1 MAIRDQVDGTP
12 TTSPL
17 VVCENVVKI
26 FRIGRRELV
35 VLQGLDL
42 EIHSGEVVAVA
53 GASGSGKTTL
63 LNILGG
69 LDTFD
74 AGEVLVAGKDLARI
88 TAEQRV
94 RYRRDTVGYLW
105 QQSGRNLLPFLSMRA
120 NVEASMR
127 LAGKRASHAR
137 RRALELLDAVGLSAM
152 ANKHVTQLS
161 GGEQQRA
168 SLAVALANR
177 PPLLLADEPT
187 GELDTETAQHI
198 FDLMRTVNREFG
210 MTMLIVTHNLELAA
224 QADRMIAIRDG
235 RFSSESATD
244 QEGSSWANQHE
255 SVVIDRVGRLQL
267 PLSAMERINFRGRGD
282 VVITDDHVEI
292 RPLSVRHKRQLR

>member
-1 MAIRDQVDGTP
+1 MAKHARVDNA
-12 TTSPL
+12 SVSAPL

-26 FRIGRRELV
+26 FRIAHRDLV

-42 EIHSGEVVAVA
+42 ELYSGEVVAVA

-74 AGEVLVAGKDLARI
+74 AGEVLVAGQDLARI

-120 NVEASMR
+120 NVEAPMR
-127 LAGKRASHAR
+127 LAGVQASRAR
-137 RRALELLDAVGLSAM
+137 RQALELLDAVGLSAM
-152 ANKHVTQLS
+152 ATKHVTQLS

-187 GELDTETAQHI
+187 GELDTETAQHV
-198 FDLMRTVNREFG
+198 FDLMRKINREFG
-210 MTMLIVTHNLELAA
+210 MTMLIVTHSMELAT

-244 QEGSSWANQHE
+244 QISSSWENQHE

-267 PLSAMERINFRGRGD
+267 PLSAMERIDFRGRGD
-282 VVITDDHVEI
+282 VVVTDDHVEI
-292 RPLSVRHKRQLR
+292 RPHFDRHKHHSR